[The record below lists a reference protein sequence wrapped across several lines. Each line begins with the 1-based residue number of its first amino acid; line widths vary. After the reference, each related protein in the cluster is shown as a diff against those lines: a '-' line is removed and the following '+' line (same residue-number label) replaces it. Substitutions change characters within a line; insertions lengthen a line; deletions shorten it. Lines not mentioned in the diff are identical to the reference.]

1 MEKNLNQSVHHEDE
15 KGMESQS
22 ETIRVNL
29 GLLDEL
35 MIYAGELV
43 LARNQ
48 LLRLM
53 TDLTKTI
60 PGLTNVLQDIDMTT
74 SIIQE
79 KIMNTR
85 MQPISLVFSRFPRLL
100 RDLTMKN
107 NKKIK
112 LESSGNDVNLDKSV
126 VENLYDPLAIIM
138 HYLIEHDMESADERR
153 KNHKD
158 ESGLISLK
166 AYQEGG
172 KVNVD
177 IISNGIGLNTEHI
190 VLKAIELGFIKSSE
204 ADRYGKKDILNL
216 LFLHNFLTFNMK
228 LDDGEGHYGLYDAR
242 ILLEKIGGS
251 ISIDSDTSNH
261 TIINI
266 KLPLTLVIIPSIII
280 TVDSLNFAIPQVSL
294 QEIVRLRADDK
305 EHRIEQ
311 VNDAPVLRLR
321 NKLLPI
327 LYLYE
332 VLNMPKPENIDDTI
346 RILVMKHD
354 ENEFGLV
361 VDEIFDHE
369 EIVVK
374 TIPRFFKNSMCYAG
388 TTIMGDGSV
397 ALILDIGGVANKGR
411 LNFTGM
417 KEQQQILSEDELDKK
432 MHDDMQNLLL
442 FENAKNQFFALNLD
456 LIKRIE
462 KIKSADI
469 DLVGD
474 KEYIEHEGKSL
485 HVIRLEHFLPI
496 QTPSEDSEELYVII
510 PKAVENPIGVIV
522 RRIVDSI
529 SVNTEIDSESII
541 ARGLIGSALI
551 KNELV
556 LFPDIYELIEM
567 AEPEKMQQ
575 YKVKDK
581 KKQKILLVEDTPFF
595 RSLEKNYLE
604 SAGYEVDIA
613 VDGMDGFK
621 KAGKKKYDMYIVDII
636 MPRMD
641 GYQFVEAIRKNPE
654 LKEIPALA
662 LTTLS
667 SEESKAKAFN
677 AGFNAYE
684 IKIHKDK
691 LLETIK
697 SLLKS

>member
-1 MEKNLNQSVHHEDE
+1 MEKMPNPVQHNEEERLQ
-15 KGMESQS
+15 ESQN

-48 LLRLM
+48 LMRLT
-53 TDLTKTI
+53 TDLVKTI
-60 PGLTNVLQDIDMTT
+60 PGLTGVLQDVDMTT
-74 SIIQE
+74 SILQE

-85 MQPISLVFSRFPRLL
+85 MQPISLVFSRFPRLI
-100 RDLTMKN
+100 RDLTMN
-107 NKKIK
+107 SSKKIK
-112 LESSGNDVNLDKSV
+112 LDTFGNDINLDKSV
-126 VENLYDPLAIIM
+126 VENLYDPLAILVQ
-138 HYLIEHDMESADERR
+138 YLAEYDIETSEVR
-153 KNHKD
+153 KSSSKE
-158 ESGLISLK
+158 ESGQITLK

-177 IISNGIGLNTEHI
+177 IISNGKGFELDKILQ
-190 VLKAIELGFIKSSE
+190 KAIEYTFIKASD

-216 LFLHNFLTFNMK
+216 LLQHNFFTFKVK
-228 LDDGEGHYGLYDAR
+228 LDEGETEVGLYDSR
-242 ILLEKIGGS
+242 TLLEKIGGS
-251 ISIDSDTSNH
+251 INIDTDNNNH

-266 KLPLTLVIIPSIII
+266 KLPLTLVIIPTIII
-280 TVDSLNFAIPQVSL
+280 TVGGLNFAIPQVSL
-294 QEIVRLRADDK
+294 QEIVRLRPDDP
-305 EHRIEQ
+305 EHRIEE

-327 LYLYE
+327 LYLHK
-332 VLNMPKPENIDDTI
+332 VLNMPTNQPVDDNI
-346 RILVMKHD
+346 RIMVLKHD

-374 TIPRFFKNSMCYAG
+374 TIPRFFKSSMCYAG

-397 ALILDIGGVANKGR
+397 ALILDIGGVANKGK

-417 KEQQQILSEDELDKK
+417 KEQQINLEDEENKK
-432 MHDDMQNLLL
+432 FHDDVQNLLL
-442 FENAKNQFFALNLD
+442 FENAKDQFFALNLD

-462 KIKSADI
+462 KISLDEI
-469 DLVGD
+469 DVVGE

-485 HVIRLEHFLPI
+485 HIIRLEHFLPV
-496 QTPSEDSEELYVII
+496 QTPETLNKELYVII
-510 PKAVENPIGVIV
+510 PKAVENPIGIITQ
-522 RRIVDSI
+522 RIVDSI
-529 SVNTEIDSESII
+529 SVNIEIDSESII
-541 ARGLIGSALI
+541 SKGLIGSALI
-551 KNELV
+551 KDQLV

-575 YKVKDK
+575 YKAK
-581 KKQKILLVEDTPFF
+581 KTKKFRILLVEDTPFF

-604 SAGYEVDIA
+604 SSGFEVDIA
-613 VDGMDGFK
+613 VDGLDGIK
-621 KAGKKKYDMYIVDII
+621 KAGKKKYDLYIADIV

-641 GYQFVEAIRKNPE
+641 GYQFAKAIKDNPD
-654 LKEIPALA
+654 LKDIPVLA

-667 SEESKAKAFN
+667 SDDSKKKAFES
-677 AGFNAYE
+677 GYDAYE
-684 IKIHKDK
+684 IKTVNE
-691 LLETIK
+691 LLSK
-697 SLLKS
+697 

>member
-1 MEKNLNQSVHHEDE
+1 MEKMPNQVQHNEEERSV
-15 KGMESQS
+15 ESQN

-48 LLRLM
+48 LLRLT

-60 PGLTNVLQDIDMTT
+60 PGLTSVLQDVDMTT
-74 SIIQE
+74 SILQE

-85 MQPISLVFSRFPRLL
+85 MQPISLVFSKFPRLI
-100 RDLTMKN
+100 RDLTMN
-107 NKKIK
+107 TDKKIK
-112 LESSGNDVNLDKSV
+112 LETFGNDINLDKSV
-126 VENLYDPLAIIM
+126 VENLYDPIAILIQYLAEFD
-138 HYLIEHDMESADERR
+138 IENSEDRKKSA
-153 KNHKD
+153 KD
-158 ESGLISLK
+158 ESGQITLK

-177 IISNGIGLNTEHI
+177 IISNGIGFKLDKIVKKAVELN
-190 VLKAIELGFIKSSE
+190 FIKASE

-216 LFLHNFLTFNMK
+216 LFQHNFFTYQVK
-228 LDDGEGHYGLYDAR
+228 LDEGEMEVGLYDSR

-251 ISIDSDTSNH
+251 INIDSDMGNR

-266 KLPLTLVIIPSIII
+266 KLPLTLVIIPTIII
-280 TVDSLNFAIPQVSL
+280 TVNELNFALPQVSL
-294 QEIVRLRADDK
+294 QEIVRLRPDDP
-305 EHRIEQ
+305 EHRIEE

-327 LYLYE
+327 LYLHK
-332 VLNMPKPENIDDTI
+332 VLNMNESKPIDDNI
-346 RILVMKHD
+346 RVMVLKHD

-374 TIPRFFKNSMCYAG
+374 TIPRFFKSSMCYSG

-397 ALILDIGGVANKGR
+397 ALILDIGGIANKGN

-417 KEQQQILSEDELDKK
+417 KEQQINSEEEENRKF
-432 MHDDMQNLLL
+432 HDDVQNLLL
-442 FENAKNQFFALNLD
+442 FENAKDQYFALNLD

-462 KIKSADI
+462 KIKSEDI
-469 DLVGD
+469 DVVGD
-474 KEYIEHEGKSL
+474 KEFIEHEGKSL
-485 HVIRLEHFLPI
+485 HIIRLEQFLPV
-496 QTPSEDSEELYVII
+496 QTPSDEAHELYVII
-510 PKAVENPIGVIV
+510 PKAVENPIGIISH
-522 RRIVDSI
+522 RIVDSI
-529 SVNTEIDSESII
+529 SVNTEIDSESIMSK
-541 ARGLIGSALI
+541 GLIGSALI

-567 AEPEKMQQ
+567 AEPERMKQMKNKSSKKH
-575 YKVKDK
+575 KV
-581 KKQKILLVEDTPFF
+581 LLVEDTPFF

-604 SAGYEVDIA
+604 SSGFEVDIA
-613 VDGMDGFK
+613 VDGLDGIK
-621 KAGKKKYDMYIVDII
+621 KASKKKYDLFVVDIV

-641 GYQFVEAIRKNPE
+641 GYGFAQAIKSNPE
-654 LKEIPALA
+654 LVHIPLLA

-667 SEESKAKAFN
+667 SEESKKKAFES
-677 AGFNAYE
+677 GFDAYE

-691 LLETIK
+691 LIETVNNLMTK
-697 SLLKS
+697 

>member
-1 MEKNLNQSVHHEDE
+1 METKTNQSLHNEEE
-15 KGMESQS
+15 KSVESQN

-48 LLRLM
+48 LLRLT
-53 TDLTKTI
+53 TDLTKNI

-74 SIIQE
+74 SILQE

-85 MQPISLVFSRFPRLL
+85 MQPISLVFSRFPRLI

-112 LESSGNDVNLDKSV
+112 LDTSGNEINLDKSV
-126 VENLYDPLAIIM
+126 VENLYDPLAILVY
-138 HYLIEHDMESADERR
+138 YLIEYDMESPNDRR
-153 KNHKD
+153 TSHKD
-158 ESGLISLK
+158 ETGSITLK

-177 IISNGIGLNTEHI
+177 ISSNGIGLNI
-190 VLKAIELGFIKSSE
+190 DKIMKKAIELGFLKASD

-216 LFLHNFLTFNMK
+216 LLSHNFFTFNAK
-228 LDDGEGHYGLYDAR
+228 LDEGEREVGLYDSR
-242 ILLEKIGGS
+242 LLLEKIGGS
-251 ISIDSDTSNH
+251 INIDSDTGAQ
-261 TIINI
+261 TVINI

-280 TVDSLNFAIPQVSL
+280 TVNELNLCIPQVSL
-294 QEIVRLRADDK
+294 QEIVRLRSDDP

-327 LYLYE
+327 LYLYK
-332 VLNMPKPENIDDTI
+332 VLNMKEPVPIDDTT

-354 ENEFGLV
+354 DNEFGLV

-374 TIPRFFKNSMCYAG
+374 SIPRFFKTSMCYAG
-388 TTIMGDGSV
+388 TTIMGDGTV
-397 ALILDIGGVANKGR
+397 ALILDIAGVANKGK

-417 KEQQQILSEDELDKK
+417 KEQQMVNEDDLDKQ
-432 MHDDMQNLLL
+432 MTDDLQNLLL
-442 FENAKNQFFALNLD
+442 FENAEDQYFALNLD

-462 KIKSADI
+462 KINAEDI

-485 HVIRLEHFLPI
+485 HVVRLEQFLPV
-496 QTPSEDSEELYVII
+496 QTPEKNNNELYVII
-510 PKAVENPIGVIV
+510 PKAVENPIGIIAH
-522 RRIVDSI
+522 RIVDSI
-529 SVNTEIDSESII
+529 SVNIEIDSESIMS
-541 ARGLIGSALI
+541 RGLIGSALI
-551 KNELV
+551 KNDLV

-575 YKVKDK
+575 YKAKDK
-581 KKQKILLVEDTPFF
+581 KKQRLLLVEDTPFF

-604 SAGYEVDIA
+604 NAGYIVDLA

-621 KAGKKKYDMYIVDII
+621 KASMKKYDMFIVDII

-641 GYQFVEAIRKNPE
+641 GYQFVQAIRKNPE
-654 LKEIPALA
+654 FEKIPALA

-667 SEESKAKAFN
+667 SDESKKKAFE

-691 LLETIK
+691 LLEK
-697 SLLKS
+697 VKELLNN